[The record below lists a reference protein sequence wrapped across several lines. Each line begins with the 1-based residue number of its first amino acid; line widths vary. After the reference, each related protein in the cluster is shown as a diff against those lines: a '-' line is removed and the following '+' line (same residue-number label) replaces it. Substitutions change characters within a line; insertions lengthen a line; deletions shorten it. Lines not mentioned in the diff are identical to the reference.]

1 MNHRT
6 MAASLAALLLVSVHA
21 FADPPI
27 PNQPDPYAPAQA
39 KPAPSDSDDPYPD
52 TAPPKPEPEW
62 KVNQRREAL
71 SREAQKLAGE
81 GRWREALEKFRKVI
95 EIRSHPRMLLWSGYA
110 EEQLGKLVN
119 AKAIYT
125 LARKDAQEAKLKDE
139 LAGAD
144 QALAALQ
151 PKIPR
156 LHVRLPPN
164 VEVAVMI
171 DSARIDVRA
180 EPVEVDPGAHVVLVT
195 ARDRVPFRKEVTAAA
210 GSTVV
215 VDVVLTPVP
224 PPPPP
229 PAPPPPQRVNTDP
242 IFVGVIGATLVTGG
256 GILLGMG
263 IKQSPPS
270 VPLQGIGVGMLV
282 LGAGAGVGALVWG
295 LGSSSK
301 PKPENARAAAPVGVS
316 VAPIHGGAFAGFSGS
331 F

>member
-6 MAASLAALLLVSVHA
+6 TAASLAALLLLSVHA

-27 PNQPDPYAPAQA
+27 PNQPDPYSPAQA
-39 KPAPSDSDDPYPD
+39 KPASSDSDDPYPD
-52 TAPPKPEPEW
+52 PAPPKPEPEW
-62 KVNQRREAL
+62 KINQRREAL
-71 SREAQKLAGE
+71 YREAQKLAGE
-81 GRWREALEKFRKVI
+81 GRWREALEKFRKVT
-95 EIRSHPRMLLWSGYA
+95 EIRSHPRVLLWSGYA
-110 EEQLGKLVN
+110 EEQLGKFMN

-139 LAGAD
+139 LAAAD
-144 QALAALQ
+144 QALAALE
-151 PKIPR
+151 PRIPR

-164 VEVAVMI
+164 VETAVMI

-195 ARDRVPFRKEVTAAA
+195 ARDRVPFRKEVTAVA

-229 PAPPPPQRVNTDP
+229 APPPPPRMNPDP
-242 IFVGVIGATLVTGG
+242 IIVGVMGATLVTGG

-263 IKQSPPS
+263 IEQSPPS
-270 VPLQGIGVGMLV
+270 VPLQGVGVGMLV
-282 LGAGAGVGALVWG
+282 VGAGAGVGALVWG

-301 PKPENARAAAPVGVS
+301 PKPENARAATPVGVS
-316 VAPIHGGAFAGFSGS
+316 FAPIRGGAFAGFSGS